1 MPAKRQDPSIRFADI
16 TKIWEAALSDGGTLF
31 DTTSDNETIAVIY
44 RLNQYRKIIREQDPV
59 GWTEMDR
66 FVVRRG
72 RFCIEIVPRYIPDF
86 AARLRKLDG
95 TPSTLTKVNRKST
108 PDEMRELAK
117 KLVDLSDD
125 DGPVVLDNKW
135 EQEVAKEVAEN
146 RKRRNF

>member
-1 MPAKRQDPSIRFADI
+1 
-16 TKIWEAALSDGGTLF
+16 
-31 DTTSDNETIAVIY
+31 
-44 RLNQYRKIIREQDPV
+44 
-59 GWTEMDR
+59 MDR

-72 RFCIEIVPRYIPDF
+72 RFCVEIVPRYIPDF